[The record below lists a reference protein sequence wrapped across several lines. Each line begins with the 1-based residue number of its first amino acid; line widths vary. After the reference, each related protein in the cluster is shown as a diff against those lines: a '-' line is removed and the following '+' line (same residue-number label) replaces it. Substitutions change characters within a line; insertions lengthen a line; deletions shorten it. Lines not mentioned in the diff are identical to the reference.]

1 MADTEKTAAA
11 ERKTIPQ
18 KIAEPIIGAKLV
30 TLNAGGSSTPALI
43 YRGPIPKIG
52 TKLLATLDNGVTYA
66 GIVADATDADGEV
79 LVEFRHGLT
88 PQIEDKPEPQPVLVA
103 RREPKPAPQQP
114 DTTPITINII
124 PD

>member
-1 MADTEKTAAA
+1 M
-11 ERKTIPQ
+11 
-18 KIAEPIIGAKLV
+18 
-30 TLNAGGSSTPALI
+30 
-43 YRGPIPKIG
+43 
-52 TKLLATLDNGVTYA
+52 TYA

-88 PQIEDKPEPQPVLVA
+88 PQIEDKPAPQPVLVA
-103 RREPKPAPQQP
+103 QREPKPAPQQP